1 MKNKW
6 FWVWL
11 SILAIPVFS
20 LVVVQID
27 TNSGASIGGGG
38 YDLGPFLYSWLLIIF
53 TSVWSLC
60 TLVAALIHRDRAA
73 KIRALCLT
81 AMGFIA
87 LVTVLLLYQKNLS

>member
-20 LVVVQID
+20 LIVVQID

-38 YDLGPFLYSWLLIIF
+38 YDLGPFLYSWLLIIV
-53 TSVWSLC
+53 TGVWTFC
-60 TLVAALIHRDRAA
+60 TLAAALIHRDRAA
-73 KIRALCLT
+73 KIRALCLA
-81 AMGFIA
+81 AMGFIT
-87 LVTVLLLYQKNLS
+87 LVTVLLLYHNNLS